1 MYNLSLVFILFYY
14 DFFFPKKKTMPYY
27 YGRLMK
33 ILLFKIFFNTSR
45 GMVFNNKK
53 INKLKAFKPYKA
65 LCNFFSFKSRD
76 LKFVGKNSSI

>member
-1 MYNLSLVFILFYY
+1 
-14 DFFFPKKKTMPYY
+14 
-27 YGRLMK
+27 MK

>member
-1 MYNLSLVFILFYY
+1 
-14 DFFFPKKKTMPYY
+14 MPYY